1 MFPHLGGLAICYA
14 GYRAKA
20 PSWLAIGL
28 GITVAAIALSSSTL
42 VSLIWIAQV
51 GTALYLRKSFLIKS
65 CPKSQ
70 LIPTDRHLAQ
80 LIARHHG
87 KIDINKCSK
96 HDLVYH
102 LGLPIVYANKVDHLR
117 QKGLVFVNLEQL
129 IHQGGLPASYASRLE
144 PLIMFNS
151 PIALITSEEPWQCLN
166 SFSEEELVTCGLTP
180 QAAAKIVAERER
192 GGQYNSLLEINTRT
206 GIPLKQI
213 NHFTYSWLSRLPSHK
228 PSPSLPKN
236 INW

>member
-14 GYRAKA
+14 GYRTKTPA
-20 PSWLAIGL
+20 WLAIGL
-28 GITVAAIALSSSTL
+28 GITVGAIALSSSTL

-51 GTALYLRKSFLIKS
+51 GTALYLRKAFLIKS
-65 CPKSQ
+65 CPKNQ

-87 KIDINKCSK
+87 KIDINQCSK

-102 LGLPIVYANKVDHLR
+102 LGLPIVYANQIDLLR

-129 IHQGGLPASYASRLE
+129 VSQGGLPTNYASRLE
-144 PLIMFNS
+144 PLVMFDHS
-151 PIALITSEEPWQCLN
+151 ITLITSEEPWQCLN
-166 SFSEEELVTCGLTP
+166 SFSVEELVTCGLTP
-180 QAAAKIVAERER
+180 QTATKIVTERER
-192 GGQYNSLLEINTRT
+192 GGLYSSLLEINTRT

-213 NHFTYSWLSRLPSHK
+213 NHLTYS
-228 PSPSLPKN
+228 
-236 INW
+236 

>member
-1 MFPHLGGLAICYA
+1 MSSTYNWLKQTPNWIWWSMFPHLGGLAICYA

-20 PSWLAIGL
+20 PSWLAIGV

-151 PIALITSEEPWQCLN
+151 SIALITSEEPWQCLN

-213 NHFTYSWLSRLPSHK
+213 NHFTYS
-228 PSPSLPKN
+228 
-236 INW
+236 